1 MKNPVFV
8 GSAVAIVT
16 PFKENGVDFA
26 KLAELCEFQIA
37 NKTQA
42 IIVAGTTGEASTMP
56 DEEHLGTIEHV
67 VKTVGGRIPVIAGTG
82 SNDTKH
88 AVELSQEAEKLGAD
102 ALLLVTPYYNKA
114 TQEGLY
120 LHYKQVHDAVG
131 IPIIIYNVPART
143 SLNISPSTLA
153 RLSALPRI
161 NGIKECN
168 LGQAAEVAF
177 LCGDNLNLY
186 TGEDGM
192 IMPMLSFGGK
202 GVISVVANVVP
213 SLTQELTE
221 AWFAG
226 DSKKAAD
233 IQISLVPLIKA
244 MFCEVNP
251 IPVKAAL
258 NMMGYNVGACRM
270 PLCEPTDQSRQ
281 LIRQTLIDMGLLR

>member
-1 MKNPVFV
+1 MKKPVFV

-16 PFKENGVDFA
+16 PFADNGVNFD
-26 KLAELCEFQIA
+26 KLAELCEFHIA
-37 NKTQA
+37 NKTRA
-42 IIVAGTTGEASTMP
+42 LIVAGTTGEASTMP
-56 DEEHLGTIEHV
+56 DDEHLATIEHAIKV
-67 VKTVGGRIPVIAGTG
+67 VNGRIPVIAGTG

-88 AVELSQEAEKLGAD
+88 AVELSRQAAAIGAD

-114 TQEGLY
+114 SQEGLY
-120 LHYKQVHDAVG
+120 LHYKYIHDAVDL
-131 IPIIIYNVPART
+131 PIIVYNVPSRT
-143 SLNISPSTLA
+143 SLNISPATLA
-153 RLSALPRI
+153 RLSELPRI
-161 NGIKECN
+161 NGVKECN
-168 LGQAAEVAF
+168 LGQAAEIAW

-213 SLTQELTE
+213 ALTQELTE

-226 DSKKAAD
+226 DKERAISL
-233 IQISLVPLIKA
+233 QIRLVPLIKA

-258 NMMGYNVGACRM
+258 NMMGFDVGPCRM
-270 PLCEPTDQSRQ
+270 PLCDPTPDSLE
-281 LIRQTLIDMGLLR
+281 LIRQTLADMELLK